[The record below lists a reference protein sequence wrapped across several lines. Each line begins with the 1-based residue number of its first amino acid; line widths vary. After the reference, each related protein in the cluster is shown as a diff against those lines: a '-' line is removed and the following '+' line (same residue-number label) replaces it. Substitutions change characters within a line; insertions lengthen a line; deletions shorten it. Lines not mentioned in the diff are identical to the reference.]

1 VLVLNRIRV
10 AFNRQ
15 NNANNTNRVEDLLFK
30 HKSVVKVEMADL
42 EGEKENLANF
52 LRSQFKLNSSIT
64 PKGLELNL
72 EDVPTYSLARM
83 VNKFVYHKNL
93 NSTHWVTVEN
103 NVVKINRFKGTK
115 KKEKHKKSMPH
126 QNITQSWGL

>member
-1 VLVLNRIRV
+1 
-10 AFNRQ
+10 
-15 NNANNTNRVEDLLFK
+15 VEDLLFK
-30 HKSVVKVEMADL
+30 HKSVVKVDMADL
-42 EGEKENLANF
+42 DGEKENLANF
-52 LRSQFKLNSSIT
+52 LHSQLKLNSSIT

-103 NVVKINRFKGTK
+103 NVVKINRSKGTK